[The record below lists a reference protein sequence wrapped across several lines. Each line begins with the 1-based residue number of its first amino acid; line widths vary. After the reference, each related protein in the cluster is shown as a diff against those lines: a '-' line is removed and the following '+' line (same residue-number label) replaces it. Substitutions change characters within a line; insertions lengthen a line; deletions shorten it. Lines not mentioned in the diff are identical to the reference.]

1 MSVPADLLPAGQ
13 FRERHQRQCRAT
25 PAALIAAVPR
35 VQPQSLPLVRVLLQ
49 VRELPARLLRDP
61 ARQGRPLFGLHEFT
75 LLHRDEHSLAL
86 GLAGRFWRRD
96 FGLASIADAD
106 GFRAFA
112 EPGVPKLLLTFQAQ
126 ANAGGSLLCTET
138 RVHCPD
144 LASRLRFWPYWLA
157 IRLASGLIRR
167 QMLAAIERAACEAG

>member
-1 MSVPADLLPAGQ
+1 MSPAATLLPDFQ

-25 PAALIAAVPR
+25 PAALIAAVPL

-49 VRELPARLLRDP
+49 LRELPARLLRDP

-75 LLHRDEHSLAL
+75 LLYRDEHSLAL
-86 GLAGRFWRRD
+86 GLAGRFWQRD

-106 GFRAFA
+106 GFRTFA
-112 EPGVPKLLLTFQAQ
+112 EPGVPRLLLTFQAQ
-126 ANAGGSLLCTET
+126 ANADGSLLCTET

-144 LASRLRFWPYWLA
+144 HASRLRFWPYWLA

-167 QMLAAIERAACEAG
+167 QMLAAIEQATGKPD